1 MKRYCIVFC
10 CCLLTILPS
19 CSQKKGPSGLLNS
32 AAALPDSFQFDQ
44 KGLTVLN
51 TIFNDQAGTVS
62 MLYGN
67 IQAKEFSMDSSHHS
81 SGARWALVT
90 WKRVDDKHWFG
101 ANIPGQLLSLETLTM
116 DSRTGV
122 PPSAGYARYS
132 GKDLAKETDPAPH
145 SERIRYILHMQPAVM
160 P

>member
-1 MKRYCIVFC
+1 M
-10 CCLLTILPS
+10 LLS
-19 CSQKKGPSGLLNS
+19 CSEKKRPSELLNT
-32 AAALPDSFQFDQ
+32 AAALPASFEFDQ

-67 IQAKEFSMDSSHHS
+67 KAAKEFSMDSNRRGG
-81 SGARWALVT
+81 GARWALVT

-101 ANIPGQLLSLETLTM
+101 ANIPGELLSLETVTM
-116 DSRTGV
+116 DSPTV
-122 PPSAGYARYS
+122 APSMAGYARYS
-132 GKDLAKETDPAPH
+132 GKELAKETDPAPH
-145 SERIRYILHMQPAVM
+145 PERIRYILQMQPAVM